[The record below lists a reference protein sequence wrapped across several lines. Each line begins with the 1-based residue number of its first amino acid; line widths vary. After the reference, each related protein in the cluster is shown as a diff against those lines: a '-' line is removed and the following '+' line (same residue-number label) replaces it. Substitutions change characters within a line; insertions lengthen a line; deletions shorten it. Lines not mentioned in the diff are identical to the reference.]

1 MRSMPPD
8 GDDERIPVNILTG
21 FLGSGKTTVLRHVL
35 RHPGFADTAVLIN
48 EFGEVGLDHMLV
60 GRLEQEPVLLQSGC
74 ICCSIRGDL
83 SRAIRDL
90 QAGRH
95 AGSIPPFR
103 RVIVETTGLADPTP
117 ILATITAD
125 RVIRHHFRAGAMVA
139 TIDALHAGEGLT
151 THPELARQAAIADR
165 LIVTKT
171 DMAQPAQVARLYGR
185 LKQLNPSAMIVSA
198 VQGVVDPEQ
207 LVGQDTGGS
216 EARLAEAGRWAA
228 EAIPADLGP
237 ATRHGSIHSFC
248 LTREAPLPWS
258 AFGLWLSL
266 LVHRHGAKLLRVK
279 GLLNVAGSDT
289 PVAIHAVQHVIH
301 QPEHLPAWPAEDRR
315 SRLVF
320 IVTGLEGWQVE
331 RSFNSFIA
339 LAERMGAE
347 PPPSLV
353 RSAGDAVHE
362 REHQA

>member
-1 MRSMPPD
+1 MPPD
-8 GDDERIPVNILTG
+8 GDDRRIPVNILTG

-48 EFGEVGLDHMLV
+48 EFGEIGLDHMLV
-60 GRLEQEPVLLQSGC
+60 GRLEREPVLLQSGC

-90 QAGRH
+90 QASRQ
-95 AGSIPPFR
+95 AGSVPPFR
-103 RVIVETTGLADPTP
+103 RLIVETTGLADPTP

-125 RVIRHHFRAGAMVA
+125 RVIRHHFRAGTMVA
-139 TIDALHAGEGLT
+139 TIDALHAGAGLD

-171 DMAQPAQVARLYGR
+171 DMAEPAQVTQLCARLKR
-185 LKQLNPSAMIVSA
+185 LNPSATIASA
-198 VQGVVDPEQ
+198 VHGVIDPDR
-207 LVGQDTGGS
+207 LVGPD
-216 EARLAEAGRWAA
+216 AGRWAA
-228 EAIPADLGP
+228 EAMPADLGP
-237 ATRHGSIHSFC
+237 VSRHDSIHSFC
-248 LTREAPLPWS
+248 LTRETPLPWN
-258 AFGLWLSL
+258 AFGLWFSL

-301 QPEHLPAWPAEDRR
+301 EPEHLPSWPAEDRR

-320 IVTGLEGWQVE
+320 IVSGLEGWQVE

-339 LAERMGAE
+339 LAERMGGA
-347 PPPSLV
+347 PPRSL
-353 RSAGDAVHE
+353 GNAVHE
-362 REHQA
+362 REQQA

>member
-1 MRSMPPD
+1 MLPD
-8 GDDERIPVNILTG
+8 GDESRIPVNILTG

-48 EFGEVGLDHMLV
+48 EFGEVGLDHILA

-90 QAGRH
+90 QASRH

-103 RVIVETTGLADPTP
+103 RLIVETTGLADPVP
-117 ILATITAD
+117 ILATITGD
-125 RVIRHHFRAGAMVA
+125 RVIRHHFRAGTMVA
-139 TIDALHAGEGLT
+139 TIDALHAGAGLE
-151 THPELARQAAIADR
+151 THPELARQAAMADR

-171 DMAQPAQVARLYGR
+171 DMAQPAQVTQLYAR
-185 LKQLNPSAMIVSA
+185 LKQLNPSAMIVYA
-198 VQGVVDPEQ
+198 VQGAVDPDQ
-207 LVGQDTGGS
+207 LVGQDAGGS
-216 EARLAEAGRWAA
+216 EARLVEARRWAA
-228 EAIPADLGP
+228 EATPANS
-237 ATRHGSIHSFC
+237 ATRHGAIHSFC

-258 AFGLWLSL
+258 AFGLWFSL
-266 LVHRHGAKLLRVK
+266 LVHRHGTKLLRVK

-301 QPEHLPAWPAEDRR
+301 APEHLPAWPAEDRR

-320 IVTGLEGWQVE
+320 IVSGLEGWQVE
-331 RSFNSFIA
+331 RSFDSFIA
-339 LAERMGAE
+339 LAGRLESGQ
-347 PPPSLV
+347 PPSFG
-353 RSAGDAVHE
+353 RSGGNTVHE
-362 REHQA
+362 REEQA